1 MSTSSPPTIPLT
13 KLSPQIFLSD
23 PPDSKPSN
31 KLIILSLFM
40 NAPLRISQKY
50 IAHYRRL
57 APHARILVLTSSTS
71 DIVLPPNQKR
81 RCKELAPA
89 LEVLRASLAAQAS
102 TSTSEATSDGKELS
116 IHIHLFSNG
125 GVYSTTSLLQSYR
138 SATGHALPNISII
151 LDSAP
156 GTPGFVGGMRSFSAV
171 LPRNIILRS
180 VGQIS
185 FLVILSFLWVLSCLG
200 FVDSVTAGRRAMN
213 EKGLIGGEPRRV
225 YIYSNEDKM
234 VDWEDVEEHAK
245 EAGENG
251 WEVQMERFEGSGH
264 VDHMRR
270 DEGRYWGIVEECL
283 GLRT

>member
-1 MSTSSPPTIPLT
+1 MSTSSPSPTSLT
-13 KLSPQIFLSD
+13 KLSPRIFLSD
-23 PPDSKPSN
+23 PPVSKPSN

-40 NAPLRISQKY
+40 SAPLRISQKY

-57 APHARILVLTSSTS
+57 APHARILLLTSSTR

-89 LEVLRASLAAQAS
+89 AEVLRASVSAS
-102 TSTSEATSDGKELS
+102 SPEATASDEGVN

-138 SATGHALPNISII
+138 NATGHALPITSII

-156 GTPGFVGGMRSFSAV
+156 GTPGFIGGMRSFSAD

-180 VGQIS
+180 LGQIS
-185 FLVILSFLWVLSCLG
+185 ILAILSLLWVLISLG
-200 FVDSVTAGRRAMN
+200 MGDAVTAGRRAMN
-213 EKGLIGGEPRRV
+213 EKALMAGKAKRV
-225 YIYSNEDKM
+225 YIYSDEDKM
-234 VDWEDVEEHAK
+234 VDWEDVEEHAG
-245 EAGENG
+245 EAEERG

-270 DEGRYWGIVEECL
+270 DEGRYWGIVEGCL
-283 GLRT
+283 GFRA

>member
-23 PPDSKPSN
+23 PPDFKPSN

-57 APHARILVLTSSTS
+57 APHTQILVLTSSTS
-71 DIVLPPNQKR
+71 DIILPPNQKG
-81 RCKELAPA
+81 RCQELAPA
-89 LEVLRASLAAQAS
+89 LEVLSASLAAQAS
-102 TSTSEATSDGKELS
+102 TSKATGDSKELS

-138 SATGHALPNISII
+138 SATGHALPITSII

-156 GTPGFVGGMRSFSAV
+156 GIPGFVGGMRSFSAM
-171 LPRNIILRS
+171 LPRNIIFRS
-180 VGQIS
+180 LGQIS
-185 FLVILSFLWVLSCLG
+185 FLAILSFLWVISCLG

-213 EKGLIGGEPRRV
+213 EKGLIGGQPKRV

-245 EAGENG
+245 EAEENG

-270 DEGRYWGIVEECL
+270 DEGRYWGIVEGCL
-283 GLRT
+283 GLRA